1 MTLLPGAPPGGL
13 FQTFKLQIAIAC
25 EDGGGEKRLEQ
36 RAMLHGQPEA
46 EPVPIV
52 DVTVHVPVKNCGT
65 QPDWGHGSAPG
76 NLGDNCGVTRILI
89 ALARFVNLTNGT
101 NREISVSF
109 KRQRLP
115 RG

>member
-52 DVTVHVPVKNCGT
+52 DVTVHVPVKIAAR
-65 QPDWGHGSAPG
+65 SRI
-76 NLGDNCGVTRILI
+76 GDMVPR
-89 ALARFVNLTNGT
+89 
-101 NREISVSF
+101 REISATIA
-109 KRQRLP
+109 
-115 RG
+115 G